1 MWERGV
7 GLWVLG
13 SIYDEPMDLR
23 AVVADFPGVRP
34 LGGLSDAW
42 YWSRVPLFGFAGAL
56 SADGER
62 LLQLNGRGS
71 YDEELAVAVLG
82 FAREREGELFARN
95 AHWEV
100 LGGFQP
106 PTGRR
111 GFGFDSVV
119 GISPDVHRAYRL
131 EHPELTPHV
140 RLVFPA
146 YLCEFAA
153 AGDETL
159 DEAVTRYQMLRLNEF
174 GREPLPYLKMRYAN
188 TRTQGR
194 STNRGRGFTQPR
206 RLVEELRW
214 MEGGDGSF
222 VEFENRHGRVWRVE
236 WHGER
241 AWTLWEESGHSG
253 APRRLGLAELL
264 SFAEGS
270 LYV

>member
-1 MWERGV
+1 
-7 GLWVLG
+7 
-13 SIYDEPMDLR
+13 
-23 AVVADFPGVRP
+23 VRP
-34 LGGLSDAW
+34 LAGLPDAW
-42 YWSRVPLFGFAGAL
+42 YWSRIPRFGFAGAL

-82 FAREREGELFARN
+82 FAREREDELFARN
-95 AHWEV
+95 AHWGV

-111 GFGFDSVV
+111 DFDSVV

-131 EHPELTPHV
+131 EHPELTSHV

-146 YLCEFAA
+146 NACEFAA
-153 AGDETL
+153 AGDEAL
-159 DEAVTRYQMLRLNEF
+159 DEAITRYQMLRLNEL

-194 STNRGRGFTQPR
+194 STNRGRGFTEPR

-214 MEGGDGSF
+214 MAGGDGSF
-222 VEFENRHGRVWRVE
+222 VEFENRLGRVWRVE
-236 WHGER
+236 WHGG
-241 AWTLWEESGHSG
+241 WF
-253 APRRLGLAELL
+253 LAEYG
-264 SFAEGS
+264 EGS
-270 LYV
+270 WGVPREAGVEEVVEFAVARLYELDETPAGGLPRVPYPKV